1 MELDAPPRLNAGVL
15 PFVLVMLRHLSIRDF
30 VIVDR
35 LELEFAPGFGA
46 LTGETGAGKSILLD
60 ALGLALG
67 GKAEA
72 GVVRSGQARAE
83 IVAEFDLPADGPLRA
98 WLAEQGI
105 EVGDEGALLLRRV
118 IEGGGRSRAWIN
130 GSPVVLAQLR
140 AAGEWLADIHGQHA
154 HHALLR
160 TDAQLALVD
169 AHGGLT
175 VRAAEVAE
183 AWRAWS
189 ALRRAREAAEEGASS
204 TERERELLGWQVS
217 ELRELAFDADEW
229 LALNQEQARL
239 AHAASLIEG
248 SAEVL
253 DGLADGDYA
262 LVGQLER
269 LLVRVADMARH
280 DAQLADVQEL
290 LGGAGIQLDEALH
303 AMRRYRDR
311 LDLDPGRLAEID
323 QRIQAITVAAR
334 KYRVAPEGLPDVLAE
349 SAGRLER
356 LVRQS
361 DPAALAR
368 EEAAAREAFLALAQ
382 PLSDDRREIAAALSA
397 AVTEA
402 MQSLAMG
409 GAKFEIAL
417 RPADEGGA
425 SGLEGVE
432 FLVTANASQPLRPL
446 ARVASGGELSRI
458 GLAIQVI
465 TSRNAATPTLI
476 FDEVDVGI
484 GGRVAEIVGRLL
496 RQLGEDRQVL
506 CVTHLP
512 QVAAQ
517 ANWQWS
523 IAKETRDGETL
534 SRVTPLDDAARI
546 EEIARMLGGVNITD
560 TTRSHAA
567 EMLGLKG

>member
-1 MELDAPPRLNAGVL
+1 
-15 PFVLVMLRHLSIRDF
+15 MLRHLSIRDF

-35 LELEFAPGFGA
+35 LELDFEAGFGA

-72 GVVRSGQARAE
+72 GVVRTGQPRAE
-83 IVAEFDLPADGPLRA
+83 IVAEFDLPADGPLRG
-98 WLAEQGI
+98 WLAEQALDA
-105 EVGDEGALLLRRV
+105 EEGRVLLRRV
-118 IEGGGRSRAWIN
+118 IESGGRSKAWLN

-140 AAGEWLADIHGQHA
+140 TAGDMLADIHGQHA

-169 AHGGLT
+169 AHGGLE
-175 VRAAEVAE
+175 AQAVAE
-183 AWRAWS
+183 RYRAWA

-204 TERERELLGWQVS
+204 TERERELLGWQVN
-217 ELRELAFDADEW
+217 ELRELAFDPEEW
-229 LALNQEQARL
+229 QSLNLEQSRL
-239 AHAASLIEG
+239 AHAAGLLEG
-248 SAEVL
+248 GAEVL
-253 DGLADGDYA
+253 DGLADSEYA
-262 LVGQLER
+262 VVPQVER
-269 LLVRVADMARH
+269 LLARVAAMAQH

-290 LGGAGIQLDEALH
+290 LSGASIQLDEALH
-303 AMRRYRDR
+303 AMWRYQDR
-311 LDLDPGRLAEID
+311 LDLDPARLAEID
-323 QRIQAITVAAR
+323 QRIQAVTAMAR
-334 KYRVAPEGLPDVLAE
+334 KHRVAPEALPGVLAD
-349 SAGRLER
+349 SVGRLER
-356 LVRQS
+356 LTRQA
-361 DPAALAR
+361 DPEALAR
-368 EEAAAREAFLALAQ
+368 EEGQAREAFMALAR
-382 PLSDDRREIAAALSA
+382 PLSEARRRVAAELSA

-409 GAKFEIAL
+409 GARFDIAL
-417 RPADEGGA
+417 RPVDDGCA

-484 GGRVAEIVGRLL
+484 GGRVAEIVGRMLH
-496 RQLGEDRQVL
+496 QLGVDRQVL

-512 QVAAQ
+512 QVAAR
-517 ANWQWS
+517 ADSQWN

-534 SRVTPLDDAARI
+534 SRVTRLGERERI
-546 EEIARMLGGVNITD
+546 DEIARMLGGVNITD
-560 TTRSHAA
+560 TTRRHAA
-567 EMLGLKG
+567 EMLGLPIPA

>member
-1 MELDAPPRLNAGVL
+1 
-15 PFVLVMLRHLSIRDF
+15 MLRHLSIRDF
-30 VIVDR
+30 VIVDQ
-35 LELEFAPGFGA
+35 LELEFEAGFGA

-67 GKAEA
+67 GKAET
-72 GVVRSGQARAE
+72 GVVRAGQARAE
-83 IVAEFDLPADGPLRA
+83 IVAEFDLPAEGPLRD
-98 WLAEQGI
+98 WLVEQEI
-105 EVGDEGALLLRRV
+105 EADDGCVLMRRV
-118 IEGGGRSRAWIN
+118 IESGGRSRAWLN
-130 GSPVVLAQLR
+130 GSPVVLAQMR

-160 TDAQLALVD
+160 GDAQLALVD
-169 AHGGLT
+169 AHGGLAA
-175 VRAAEVAE
+175 RAAEVAE
-183 AWRAWS
+183 RYRAWS

-229 LALNQEQARL
+229 ATLNQEQARL
-239 AHAASLIEG
+239 AHAAGLIEG

-253 DGLADGDYA
+253 DGLAEGECA
-262 LVGQLER
+262 VVPQLER
-269 LLVRVADMARH
+269 LLGRVAEMARH
-280 DAQLADVQEL
+280 DGQLADVQEL
-290 LGGAGIQLDEALH
+290 LGSAGIQLDEALH

-311 LDLDPGRLAEID
+311 LDLDPARLAEID
-323 QRIQAITVAAR
+323 QRIQAITAAAR
-334 KYRVAPEGLPDVLAE
+334 KYRVAPDGLPELLADSVL
-349 SAGRLER
+349 RLER
-356 LVRQS
+356 LTRQS
-361 DPAALAR
+361 DPEALAR
-368 EEAAAREAFLALAQ
+368 EEAAARVAFMGVAQSLSEA
-382 PLSDDRREIAAALSA
+382 RRKVAAGLSA

-402 MQSLAMG
+402 MQSLAMVG
-409 GAKFEIAL
+409 SRFDIAL
-417 RPADEGGA
+417 RPVEEGCA
-425 SGLEGVE
+425 SGIETVE
-432 FLVTANASQPLRPL
+432 FLVAANASQPLRPM

-465 TSRNAATPTLI
+465 TSRNASTPTLI

-496 RQLGEDRQVL
+496 RQLGDDRQVL

-523 IAKETRDGETL
+523 IAKETRDGQTL
-534 SRVTPLDDAARI
+534 SRVTQLDAAARI

-567 EMLGLKG
+567 EMLSLR

>member
-1 MELDAPPRLNAGVL
+1 
-15 PFVLVMLRHLSIRDF
+15 MLRHLSIRDF

-35 LELEFAPGFGA
+35 LELAFQAGFGA

-83 IVAEFDLPADGPLRA
+83 IVAEFDLPPDGPLRA
-98 WLAEQGI
+98 WLAEQEI
-105 EVGDEGALLLRRV
+105 DADEGVLLMRRV
-118 IEGGGRSRAWIN
+118 IESGGRSKAWLN

-140 AAGEWLADIHGQHA
+140 TAGEWLADIHGQHA

-160 TDAQLALVD
+160 PDAQLALVD
-169 AHGGLT
+169 AHGGLAAQ
-175 VRAAEVAE
+175 AAEVAE
-183 AWRAWS
+183 RHRAWS

-204 TERERELLGWQVS
+204 TERERELLGWQVA
-217 ELRELAFDADEW
+217 ELRELAFEPEEW
-229 LALNQEQARL
+229 AQLNQEQARL
-239 AHAASLIEG
+239 AHAAGLIEG
-248 SAEVL
+248 SAEVI
-253 DGLADGDYA
+253 DGLAEGEYA
-262 LVGQLER
+262 LVSQLER
-269 LLVRVADMARH
+269 LLSRVADMATH
-280 DAQLADVQEL
+280 DGQLADVQEL
-290 LGGAGIQLDEALH
+290 LGSASIQLDEALH

-311 LDLDPGRLAEID
+311 LDLDPDRLAEID
-323 QRIQAITVAAR
+323 QRIQAITAMAR
-334 KYRVAPEGLPDVLAE
+334 KYRVAPEGLPEVLAE
-349 SAGRLER
+349 SVGRLDR

-361 DPAALAR
+361 DPEALAR
-368 EEAAAREAFLALAQ
+368 EEAAARAAFLAVAE
-382 PLSDDRREIAAALSA
+382 PLSAARRKLAAELSA

-409 GAKFEIAL
+409 GAQFEIAL
-417 RPADEGGA
+417 RPVDEGAA
-425 SGLEGVE
+425 SGLESVE
-432 FLVTANASQPLRPL
+432 FLVTANASQPLRPM

-496 RQLGEDRQVL
+496 RQLGDDRQVL

-534 SRVTPLDDAARI
+534 SRVTPLDDPARI

-567 EMLGLKG
+567 EMLGLTG

>member
-1 MELDAPPRLNAGVL
+1 
-15 PFVLVMLRHLSIRDF
+15 MLRHLSIRDF
-30 VIVDR
+30 VIVDQ
-35 LELEFAPGFGA
+35 LELEFEAGFGA

-72 GVVRSGQARAE
+72 GVVRAGQARAE
-83 IVAEFDLPADGPLRA
+83 IVAEFDLPADGPLRD
-98 WLAEQGI
+98 WLVEQEI
-105 EVGDEGALLLRRV
+105 EADDGCVLMRRV
-118 IEGGGRSRAWIN
+118 IESGGRSRAWLN
-130 GSPVVLAQLR
+130 GSPVVLAQMR

-160 TDAQLALVD
+160 GDAQLALVD
-169 AHGGLT
+169 AHGGLAA
-175 VRAAEVAE
+175 RAAEVAE
-183 AWRAWS
+183 RYRAWS

-229 LALNQEQARL
+229 ATLNQEQARL
-239 AHAASLIEG
+239 AHAAGLIEG

-253 DGLADGDYA
+253 DGLAEGEYA
-262 LVGQLER
+262 VVPQLER
-269 LLVRVADMARH
+269 LLGRVAEMARH
-280 DAQLADVQEL
+280 DGQLADVQEL
-290 LGGAGIQLDEALH
+290 LGSAGIQLDEALH

-311 LDLDPGRLAEID
+311 LDLDPARLAEID
-323 QRIQAITVAAR
+323 QRIQAITAAAR
-334 KYRVAPEGLPDVLAE
+334 KYRVAPDGLPELLAD
-349 SAGRLER
+349 SVFRLER
-356 LVRQS
+356 LTRQS
-361 DPAALAR
+361 DPEALAR
-368 EEAAAREAFLALAQ
+368 EEAAARAAFMGVAQSLSEA
-382 PLSDDRREIAAALSA
+382 RRKVAAGLSA

-402 MQSLAMG
+402 MQSLAMVG
-409 GAKFEIAL
+409 SRLDIAL
-417 RPADEGGA
+417 RPVEEGCA
-425 SGLEGVE
+425 SGIETVE
-432 FLVTANASQPLRPL
+432 FLVAANASQPLRPM

-465 TSRNAATPTLI
+465 TSRNASTPTLI

-496 RQLGEDRQVL
+496 RQLGDDRQVL

-523 IAKETRDGETL
+523 IAKETRDGQTL
-534 SRVTPLDDAARI
+534 SRVTQLDAAARI

-567 EMLGLKG
+567 EMLSLR

>member
-1 MELDAPPRLNAGVL
+1 
-15 PFVLVMLRHLSIRDF
+15 MLRHLSIRDF
-30 VIVDR
+30 VIVDQ
-35 LELEFAPGFGA
+35 LELEFEAGFGA

-67 GKAEA
+67 GKAET
-72 GVVRSGQARAE
+72 GVVRAGQARAE
-83 IVAEFDLPADGPLRA
+83 IVAEFDLPAEGPLRD
-98 WLAEQGI
+98 WLVEQEI
-105 EVGDEGALLLRRV
+105 EADDGCVLMRRV
-118 IEGGGRSRAWIN
+118 IESGGRSRAWLN
-130 GSPVVLAQLR
+130 GSPVVLAQMR

-160 TDAQLALVD
+160 GDAQLALVD
-169 AHGGLT
+169 AHGGLAA
-175 VRAAEVAE
+175 RAAEVAE
-183 AWRAWS
+183 RYRAWS

-204 TERERELLGWQVS
+204 TERERELLGWQVG

-229 LALNQEQARL
+229 ATLNQEQARL
-239 AHAASLIEG
+239 AHAAGLIEG

-253 DGLADGDYA
+253 DGLAEGEYA
-262 LVGQLER
+262 VVPQLER
-269 LLVRVADMARH
+269 LLGRVAEMARH
-280 DAQLADVQEL
+280 DGQLADVQEL
-290 LGGAGIQLDEALH
+290 LGSAGIQLDEALH

-311 LDLDPGRLAEID
+311 LDLDPARLAEID
-323 QRIQAITVAAR
+323 QRIQAITAAAR
-334 KYRVAPEGLPDVLAE
+334 KYRVAPDGLPELLADSVL
-349 SAGRLER
+349 RLER
-356 LVRQS
+356 LTRQS
-361 DPAALAR
+361 DPEALAR
-368 EEAAAREAFLALAQ
+368 EEAAARVAFMGVAQSLSEA
-382 PLSDDRREIAAALSA
+382 RRKVAAGLSA

-402 MQSLAMG
+402 MQSLAMVG
-409 GAKFEIAL
+409 SRFDIAL
-417 RPADEGGA
+417 RPVEEGCA
-425 SGLEGVE
+425 SGLETVE
-432 FLVTANASQPLRPL
+432 FLVAANASQPLRPM

-465 TSRNAATPTLI
+465 TSRNASTPTLI

-496 RQLGEDRQVL
+496 RQLGDDRQVL

-523 IAKETRDGETL
+523 IAKETRDGQTL
-534 SRVTPLDDAARI
+534 SRVTQLDAAARI

-567 EMLGLKG
+567 EMLSLR

>member
-1 MELDAPPRLNAGVL
+1 
-15 PFVLVMLRHLSIRDF
+15 MLRHLSIRDF

-35 LELEFAPGFGA
+35 LELAFEAGFGA

-83 IVAEFDLPADGPLRA
+83 IVAEFDLPPDGPLRA
-98 WLAEQGI
+98 WLAEQEI
-105 EVGDEGALLLRRV
+105 DADEGVLLMRRV
-118 IEGGGRSRAWIN
+118 IESGGRSKAWLN

-140 AAGEWLADIHGQHA
+140 TAGEWLADIHGQHA

-160 TDAQLALVD
+160 PDAQLALVD
-169 AHGGLT
+169 AHGGL
-175 VRAAEVAE
+175 VAQAAEVAE
-183 AWRAWS
+183 RHRAWS

-204 TERERELLGWQVS
+204 TERERELLGWQVA
-217 ELRELAFDADEW
+217 ELRELAFEPDEW
-229 LALNQEQARL
+229 AQLNQEQARL
-239 AHAASLIEG
+239 AHAAGLIEG
-248 SAEVL
+248 SAEVI
-253 DGLADGDYA
+253 DGLAEGEYA
-262 LVGQLER
+262 LVSQLER
-269 LLVRVADMARH
+269 LLSRVADMASH
-280 DAQLADVQEL
+280 DGQLADVQEL
-290 LGGAGIQLDEALH
+290 LGSASIQLDEALH

-311 LDLDPGRLAEID
+311 LDLDPDRLAEID
-323 QRIQAITVAAR
+323 QRIQAITAMAR
-334 KYRVAPEGLPDVLAE
+334 KYRVAPEGLPEVLAE
-349 SAGRLER
+349 SVGRLDR

-361 DPAALAR
+361 DPEALAR
-368 EEAAAREAFLALAQ
+368 EEAAARAAFLAVAE
-382 PLSDDRREIAAALSA
+382 PLSAARRKLAAELSA

-409 GAKFEIAL
+409 GAQFEIAL
-417 RPADEGGA
+417 RPVDEGAA
-425 SGLEGVE
+425 SGLESVE
-432 FLVTANASQPLRPL
+432 FLVTANASQPLRPM

-496 RQLGEDRQVL
+496 RQLGDDRQVL

-534 SRVTPLDDAARI
+534 SRVTPLDDPARI

-567 EMLGLKG
+567 EMLGLTG

>member
-1 MELDAPPRLNAGVL
+1 
-15 PFVLVMLRHLSIRDF
+15 MLRHLSIRDF

-35 LELEFAPGFGA
+35 LELAFEAGFGA

-83 IVAEFDLPADGPLRA
+83 IVAEFDLPPDGPLRA
-98 WLAEQGI
+98 WLAEQEIGA
-105 EVGDEGALLLRRV
+105 DEGVLLMRRV
-118 IEGGGRSRAWIN
+118 IESGGRSKAWLN

-140 AAGEWLADIHGQHA
+140 TAGEWLADIHGQHA

-160 TDAQLALVD
+160 PDAQLALVD
-169 AHGGLT
+169 AHGGL
-175 VRAAEVAE
+175 VAQAAEVAE
-183 AWRAWS
+183 RHRAWS

-204 TERERELLGWQVS
+204 TERERELLGWQVA
-217 ELRELAFDADEW
+217 ELRELAFEPDEW
-229 LALNQEQARL
+229 AQLNQEQARL
-239 AHAASLIEG
+239 AHAAGLIEG
-248 SAEVL
+248 SAEVI
-253 DGLADGDYA
+253 DGLADGEYA
-262 LVGQLER
+262 LLSQLER
-269 LLVRVADMARH
+269 LLSRVADMATH
-280 DAQLADVQEL
+280 DGQLADVQEL
-290 LGGAGIQLDEALH
+290 LGSASIQLDEALH

-311 LDLDPGRLAEID
+311 LDLDPDRLAEID
-323 QRIQAITVAAR
+323 QRIQAITAMAR
-334 KYRVAPEGLPDVLAE
+334 KYRVAPEGLPEVLAD
-349 SAGRLER
+349 SVGRLDR

-361 DPAALAR
+361 DPEALAR
-368 EEAAAREAFLALAQ
+368 EESAAKSAFLAVAE
-382 PLSDDRREIAAALSA
+382 PLSAARRKIAAELSA

-409 GAKFEIAL
+409 GAQFEIAL
-417 RPADEGGA
+417 RPVEEGAA
-425 SGLEGVE
+425 SGLESVE
-432 FLVTANASQPLRPL
+432 FLVTANASQPLRPM

-496 RQLGEDRQVL
+496 RQLGDDRQVL

-523 IAKETRDGETL
+523 IAKETRGGETL
-534 SRVTPLDDAARI
+534 SRVTLLDDAARI

-567 EMLGLKG
+567 EMLGLTG

>member
-1 MELDAPPRLNAGVL
+1 
-15 PFVLVMLRHLSIRDF
+15 MLRHLSIRDF

-35 LELEFAPGFGA
+35 LELDFEAGFGA

-83 IVAEFDLPADGPLRA
+83 IVAEFDLPANGALPA
-98 WLAEQGI
+98 WLAEQEI
-105 EVGDEGALLLRRV
+105 EADEGVVLMRRV
-118 IEGGGRSRAWIN
+118 IEAGGRSKAWLN
-130 GSPVVLAQLR
+130 GSPVVLGQLR
-140 AAGEWLADIHGQHA
+140 VAGEFLADIHGQHA

-160 TDAQLALVD
+160 PEAQLALVD
-169 AHGGLT
+169 AHGGLG
-175 VRAAEVAE
+175 VQVQQVAE
-183 AWRAWS
+183 RYRAWS

-204 TERERELLGWQVS
+204 TERERELLGWQVD
-217 ELRELAFDADEW
+217 ELRELAFDTDEW
-229 LALNQEQARL
+229 VRLNQEQARL
-239 AHAASLIEG
+239 AHAAGLIDGCVEII
-248 SAEVL
+248 
-253 DGLADGDYA
+253 DGLADGDFA
-262 LVGQLER
+262 LVSQLER
-269 LLVRVADMARH
+269 FVARVAEMARH
-280 DAQLADVQEL
+280 DGQLADVQEL
-290 LGGAGIQLDEALH
+290 LGSASIQLDEALH

-311 LDLDPGRLAEID
+311 LDLDPDRLTEID
-323 QRIQAITVAAR
+323 QRIQSITSMAR
-334 KYRVAPEGLPDVLAE
+334 KYRVSPEDLPRVLAD
-349 SAGRLER
+349 SVARLDT

-361 DPAALAR
+361 DPEALAR
-368 EEAAAREAFLALAQ
+368 EEVLARSAFMDVAE
-382 PLSDDRREIAAALSA
+382 PLSVSRQKIAAELSV

-409 GAKFEIAL
+409 GSRFEIAL
-417 RPADEGGA
+417 NPLDDGA
-425 SGLEGVE
+425 ACGLESAE
-432 FLVTANASQPLRPL
+432 FLVTANAIQPLRPM

-465 TSRNAATPTLI
+465 TSRNASTPTLI

-506 CVTHLP
+506 CITHLP

-523 IAKETRDGETL
+523 IAKQTRDGQTL
-534 SRVTPLDDAARI
+534 SQVTPLNDVGRI

-560 TTRSHAA
+560 TTRNHAA
-567 EMLGLKG
+567 EMLGMTP

>member
-1 MELDAPPRLNAGVL
+1 
-15 PFVLVMLRHLSIRDF
+15 MLRHLSIRDF
-30 VIVDR
+30 VIVDQ
-35 LELEFAPGFGA
+35 LELEFEAGFGA

-67 GKAEA
+67 GKAET
-72 GVVRSGQARAE
+72 GVVRAGQARAE
-83 IVAEFDLPADGPLRA
+83 IVAEFDLPAEGPLRD
-98 WLAEQGI
+98 WLMEQEI
-105 EVGDEGALLLRRV
+105 EADDGCVLMRRV
-118 IEGGGRSRAWIN
+118 IESGGRSRAWLN
-130 GSPVVLAQLR
+130 GSPVVLAQMR

-160 TDAQLALVD
+160 GDAQLALVD
-169 AHGGLT
+169 AHGGLAA
-175 VRAAEVAE
+175 RAAEVVE
-183 AWRAWS
+183 RYRAWS

-229 LALNQEQARL
+229 ATLNQEQARL
-239 AHAASLIEG
+239 AHAAGLIEG

-253 DGLADGDYA
+253 DGLAEGEYA
-262 LVGQLER
+262 VVPQLER
-269 LLVRVADMARH
+269 LLGRVAEMARH
-280 DAQLADVQEL
+280 DGQLADVQEL
-290 LGGAGIQLDEALH
+290 LGSAGIQLDEALH

-311 LDLDPGRLAEID
+311 LDLDPARLAEID
-323 QRIQAITVAAR
+323 QRIQAITAAAR
-334 KYRVAPEGLPDVLAE
+334 KYRVAPDGLPELLAD
-349 SAGRLER
+349 SVFRLER
-356 LVRQS
+356 LTRQS
-361 DPAALAR
+361 DPEALAR
-368 EEAAAREAFLALAQ
+368 EEAAARAAFMGVAQSLSEA
-382 PLSDDRREIAAALSA
+382 RRKVAAGLSA

-402 MQSLAMG
+402 MQSLAMVG
-409 GAKFEIAL
+409 SRFDIAL
-417 RPADEGGA
+417 RPVEEGCA
-425 SGLEGVE
+425 SGIETVE
-432 FLVTANASQPLRPL
+432 FLVAANASQPLRPM

-465 TSRNAATPTLI
+465 TSRNASTPTLI

-496 RQLGEDRQVL
+496 RQLGDDRQVL

-523 IAKETRDGETL
+523 IAKETRDGQTL
-534 SRVTPLDDAARI
+534 SRVTQLDATARI

-567 EMLGLKG
+567 EMLSLR

>member
-1 MELDAPPRLNAGVL
+1 
-15 PFVLVMLRHLSIRDF
+15 MLRHLSIRDF
-30 VIVDR
+30 VIVDQ
-35 LELEFAPGFGA
+35 LELEFDSGFGA

-72 GVVRSGQARAE
+72 GMVRTGQARAE
-83 IVAEFDLPADGPLRA
+83 IVADFDLPADGPLRD
-98 WLAEQGI
+98 WLAEQEIDASDGS
-105 EVGDEGALLLRRV
+105 VLLRRV
-118 IEGGGRSRAWIN
+118 LESGGRSRAWLN
-130 GSPVVLAQLR
+130 GSPVVLTQLR

-169 AHGGLT
+169 AHGGLAAQ
-175 VRAAEVAE
+175 AAEVAE
-183 AWRAWS
+183 LYRAWS
-189 ALRRAREAAEEGASS
+189 VLRRAREAAEEGASS

-217 ELRELAFDADEW
+217 ELRELAFDVDEW
-229 LALNQEQARL
+229 NALNQEQARL

-253 DGLADGDYA
+253 DGLVDGEYA
-262 LVGQLER
+262 LAPQLER
-269 LLVRVADMARH
+269 LLGRVADMAQH
-280 DAQLADVQEL
+280 DGQLTDVQEL
-290 LGGAGIQLDEALH
+290 LGSASIQLDEALH

-323 QRIQAITVAAR
+323 QRIQAVTAAAR
-334 KYRVAPEGLPDVLAE
+334 KYRVAPEGLPEVLAE
-349 SAGRLER
+349 SIARLER
-356 LVRQS
+356 LTRQS
-361 DPAALAR
+361 DPEALAR
-368 EEAAAREAFLALAQ
+368 EEAAARGVFMGVAQ
-382 PLSDDRREIAAALSA
+382 KLSAARQKAAAELSA

-402 MQSLAMG
+402 MQSLAMAG
-409 GAKFEIAL
+409 SSFDIAL
-417 RPADEGGA
+417 RAVEEGCV
-425 SGLEGVE
+425 SGLETVE

-496 RQLGEDRQVL
+496 RQLGDDRQVL

-523 IAKETRDGETL
+523 IAKETREGQTL
-534 SRVTPLDDAARI
+534 SSVKQLDAGARV

-567 EMLGLKG
+567 EMLGLQG

>member
-1 MELDAPPRLNAGVL
+1 
-15 PFVLVMLRHLSIRDF
+15 MLRHLSIRDF
-30 VIVDR
+30 VIVDQ
-35 LELEFAPGFGA
+35 LELEFDAGFGA

-72 GVVRSGQARAE
+72 GVVRAGQARAE
-83 IVAEFDLPADGPLRA
+83 IVAEFDLPADGPLRD
-98 WLAEQGI
+98 WLMEQEI
-105 EVGDEGALLLRRV
+105 EADDGCVLMRRV
-118 IEGGGRSRAWIN
+118 IESGGRSRAWLN
-130 GSPVVLAQLR
+130 GSPVVLAQMR

-160 TDAQLALVD
+160 GDAQLALVD
-169 AHGGLT
+169 AHGGLAA
-175 VRAAEVAE
+175 RAAEVAE
-183 AWRAWS
+183 RYRAWS

-229 LALNQEQARL
+229 ATLNQEQARL
-239 AHAASLIEG
+239 AHAAGLIEG

-253 DGLADGDYA
+253 DGLAEGEYA
-262 LVGQLER
+262 VVPQLER
-269 LLVRVADMARH
+269 LLGRVAEMARH
-280 DAQLADVQEL
+280 DGQLADVQEL
-290 LGGAGIQLDEALH
+290 LGSAGIQLDEALH

-311 LDLDPGRLAEID
+311 LDLDPARLAEID
-323 QRIQAITVAAR
+323 QRIQAITAAAR
-334 KYRVAPEGLPDVLAE
+334 KYRVAPDGLPELLAD
-349 SAGRLER
+349 SVFRLER
-356 LVRQS
+356 LTRQS
-361 DPAALAR
+361 DPEALAR
-368 EEAAAREAFLALAQ
+368 EEAAARAAFMGVAQSLSEA
-382 PLSDDRREIAAALSA
+382 RRKVAAGLSA

-402 MQSLAMG
+402 MQSLAMVG
-409 GAKFEIAL
+409 SRFDIAL
-417 RPADEGGA
+417 RPVEEGCA
-425 SGLEGVE
+425 SGIETVE
-432 FLVTANASQPLRPL
+432 FLVAANASQPLRPM

-465 TSRNAATPTLI
+465 TSRNASTPTLI

-496 RQLGEDRQVL
+496 RQLGDDRQVL

-523 IAKETRDGETL
+523 IAKETRDGQTL
-534 SRVTPLDDAARI
+534 SRVTQLDAAARI

-567 EMLGLKG
+567 EMLSLR

>member
-1 MELDAPPRLNAGVL
+1 
-15 PFVLVMLRHLSIRDF
+15 MLRHLSIRDF
-30 VIVDR
+30 VIVDQ
-35 LELEFAPGFGA
+35 LELEFEAGFGA

-67 GKAEA
+67 GKAET
-72 GVVRSGQARAE
+72 GVVRAGQARAE
-83 IVAEFDLPADGPLRA
+83 IVAEFDLPAEGPLRD
-98 WLAEQGI
+98 WLVEQEI
-105 EVGDEGALLLRRV
+105 EADDGCVLMRRV
-118 IEGGGRSRAWIN
+118 IESGGRSRAWLN
-130 GSPVVLAQLR
+130 GSPVVLAQMR

-160 TDAQLALVD
+160 GDAQLALVD
-169 AHGGLT
+169 AHGGLSA
-175 VRAAEVAE
+175 RAAEVAE
-183 AWRAWS
+183 RYRAWS

-204 TERERELLGWQVS
+204 TERERELLGWQVG

-229 LALNQEQARL
+229 ATLNQEQARL
-239 AHAASLIEG
+239 AHAAGLIEG

-253 DGLADGDYA
+253 DGLAEGEYA
-262 LVGQLER
+262 VVPQLER
-269 LLVRVADMARH
+269 LLGRVAEMARH
-280 DAQLADVQEL
+280 DGQLADVQEL
-290 LGGAGIQLDEALH
+290 LGSAGIQLDEALH

-311 LDLDPGRLAEID
+311 LDLDPARLAEID
-323 QRIQAITVAAR
+323 QRIQAITAAAR
-334 KYRVAPEGLPDVLAE
+334 KYRVAPDGLPELLADSVL
-349 SAGRLER
+349 RLER
-356 LVRQS
+356 LTRQS
-361 DPAALAR
+361 DPEALAC
-368 EEAAAREAFLALAQ
+368 EEAAARVAFMGVAQSLSEA
-382 PLSDDRREIAAALSA
+382 RRKVAAGLSA

-402 MQSLAMG
+402 MQSLAMVG
-409 GAKFEIAL
+409 SRFDIAL
-417 RPADEGGA
+417 RPVEEGCA
-425 SGLEGVE
+425 SGIETVE
-432 FLVTANASQPLRPL
+432 FLVAANASQPLRPM

-465 TSRNAATPTLI
+465 TSRNASTPTLI

-496 RQLGEDRQVL
+496 RQLGDDRQVL

-523 IAKETRDGETL
+523 IAKETRDGQTL
-534 SRVTPLDDAARI
+534 SRVTQLDATARI

-567 EMLGLKG
+567 EMLSLR

>member
-1 MELDAPPRLNAGVL
+1 
-15 PFVLVMLRHLSIRDF
+15 MLRHLSIRDF
-30 VIVDR
+30 VIVDQ
-35 LELEFAPGFGA
+35 LELEFEAGFGA

-67 GKAEA
+67 GKAET
-72 GVVRSGQARAE
+72 GVVRAGQARAE
-83 IVAEFDLPADGPLRA
+83 IVAEFDLPAEGPLRD
-98 WLAEQGI
+98 WLVEQEI
-105 EVGDEGALLLRRV
+105 EADDGCVLMRRV
-118 IEGGGRSRAWIN
+118 IESGGRSRAWLN
-130 GSPVVLAQLR
+130 GSPVVLAQMR

-160 TDAQLALVD
+160 GDAQLALVD
-169 AHGGLT
+169 AHGGLAA
-175 VRAAEVAE
+175 RAAEVAE
-183 AWRAWS
+183 RYRAWS

-229 LALNQEQARL
+229 ATLNQEQARL
-239 AHAASLIEG
+239 AHAAGLIEG

-253 DGLADGDYA
+253 DGLAEGEYA
-262 LVGQLER
+262 VVPQLER
-269 LLVRVADMARH
+269 LLGRVAEMARH
-280 DAQLADVQEL
+280 DGQLADVQEL
-290 LGGAGIQLDEALH
+290 LGSAGIQLDEALH

-311 LDLDPGRLAEID
+311 LDLDPARLAEID
-323 QRIQAITVAAR
+323 QRIQAITAAAR
-334 KYRVAPEGLPDVLAE
+334 KYRVAPDGLPELLADSVL
-349 SAGRLER
+349 RLER
-356 LVRQS
+356 LTRQS
-361 DPAALAR
+361 DPEALAR
-368 EEAAAREAFLALAQ
+368 EEAAARAAFMGVAQSLSEA
-382 PLSDDRREIAAALSA
+382 RRKVAAGLSA

-402 MQSLAMG
+402 MQSLAMVG
-409 GAKFEIAL
+409 SRFDIAL
-417 RPADEGGA
+417 RPVEEGCA
-425 SGLEGVE
+425 SGIETVE
-432 FLVTANASQPLRPL
+432 FLVAANASQPLRPM

-465 TSRNAATPTLI
+465 TSRNASTPTLI

-496 RQLGEDRQVL
+496 RQLGDDRQVL

-523 IAKETRDGETL
+523 IAKETRDGQTL
-534 SRVTPLDDAARI
+534 SRVTQLDAAARI

-567 EMLGLKG
+567 EMLSLR